1 MALPAF
7 RSSIPWNSLAL
18 VNRWR
23 EPLDKGWEKSRSL
36 IWSRACPQAVSSAA
50 SSEEFRSRL
59 SCARR
64 SVERGVASS
73 WCMWSAR
80 ERARTSSTSDVNCLV
95 IVAAPHDHHCAA
107 SETTLLPP
115 PEVSLV
121 VALASPITFLI
132 DSMTSAA
139 WPLMCVLLRLT
150 REWGKRRNKNTLTLL
165 VWS

>member
-1 MALPAF
+1 MKRAPRQRMREIKVPNMITCL
-7 RSSIPWNSLAL
+7 SSGSLL
-18 VNRWR
+18 GSILW
-23 EPLDKGWEKSRSL
+23 
-36 IWSRACPQAVSSAA
+36 
-50 SSEEFRSRL
+50 RL
-59 SCARR
+59 SQPFVMRTTTCRER
-64 SVERGVASS
+64 SGELVMYV
-73 WCMWSAR
+73 
-80 ERARTSSTSDVNCLV
+80 ERARASENIVHQWRQRLV

>member
-1 MALPAF
+1 MKRAPRQRMREIKVPNMIRCL
-7 RSSIPWNSLAL
+7 SSGSLL
-18 VNRWR
+18 GSILWR
-23 EPLDKGWEKSRSL
+23 IS
-36 IWSRACPQAVSSAA
+36 
-50 SSEEFRSRL
+50 SRL

-64 SVERGVASS
+64 RVERGVASS

-80 ERARTSSTSDVNCLV
+80 ERARTSSTSDVTRLTTNCLV
-95 IVAAPHDHHCAA
+95 IGSAPHDHHCAA

-121 VALASPITFLI
+121 VALASPITFLM